1 MTHKIKSLQMIHLAI
16 CIGMLVAYIFVG
28 EITMDTFKVPTI
40 DSSALIYLLIPV
52 LAVFLSNFLF
62 NSQLKQ
68 IDKKANVED
77 MLPIYQTAS
86 IIRWAVLEGGAFIIL
101 FAQPNLIVFGI
112 LLIVYLIIL
121 RPTQEKMERDLD
133 VKF

>member
-77 MLPIYQTAS
+77 ILPIYQTAS

>member
-1 MTHKIKSLQMIHLAI
+1 MMHKIKSLQMIHLAI

>member
-1 MTHKIKSLQMIHLAI
+1 MMHKIKSLQMIHLAI

-121 RPTQEKMERDLD
+121 RPTKEKMERDLD

>member
-121 RPTQEKMERDLD
+121 RPTKEKMERDLD